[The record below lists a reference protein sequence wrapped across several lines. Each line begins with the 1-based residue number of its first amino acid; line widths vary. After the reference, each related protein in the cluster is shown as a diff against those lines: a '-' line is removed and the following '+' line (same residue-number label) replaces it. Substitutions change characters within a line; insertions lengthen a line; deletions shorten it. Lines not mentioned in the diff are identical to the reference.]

1 MNDLFHP
8 ALQEIGCVSGETGI
22 SILSCTSS
30 LHYDF
35 WKLTVEIEILHSQL
49 KAKRGQEVAFTEH
62 LLSLGESF

>member
-1 MNDLFHP
+1 MISSTLLGRKL
-8 ALQEIGCVSGETGI
+8 AVVSGETGI